1 MNRLTTLTTVVL
13 LCLGSNALAQQKQQ
27 VSFKVPAENS
37 KYTQQQNIDVRD
49 VPNHIVRIYEL
60 HRTFPNT
67 NAPVIIGL
75 RIVEEWDT
83 GTGDRIDSN
92 GSDIGY
98 SVFVM
103 ENGDKF
109 FARYGGHVQTN
120 SGKSTDT
127 LSGPITGGTGKLL
140 GIQGTVRTVVNFD
153 PAAGFNESQVNIEYS
168 IGK

>member
-1 MNRLTTLTTVVL
+1 MNWLSILTTVVL
-13 LCLGSNALAQQKQQ
+13 VSLGGNALAQEKQQ
-27 VSFKVPAENS
+27 VSFKTLAENS
-37 KYTQQQNIDVRD
+37 KYTQQQNIAVRD

-67 NAPVIIGL
+67 NAPVINGL
-75 RIVEEWDT
+75 IIVEEWDT
-83 GTGDRIDSN
+83 GTGDRVDGN

-103 ENGDKF
+103 ENGDKV

-120 SGKSTDT
+120 SGKSTET
-127 LSGPITGGTGKLL
+127 LSGTITSGTGKLL
-140 GIQGTVRTVVNFD
+140 GIRGTLRTVVNFD
-153 PAAGFNESQVNIEYS
+153 PAAGFNETQVNIEYS

>member
-1 MNRLTTLTTVVL
+1 MHRVLMFAVVGAL
-13 LCLGSNALAQQKQQ
+13 FISPQALAQQKQQ
-27 VSFKVPAENS
+27 VSFTNLAENS

-60 HRTFPNT
+60 HRTFPNS
-67 NAPVIIGL
+67 NAPLINGL
-75 RIVEEWDT
+75 RIGEEWDT
-83 GTGDRIDSN
+83 GTGDRVDGN

-103 ENGDKF
+103 ENGDKV
-109 FARYGGHVQTN
+109 FARYNGHVQTN
-120 SGKSTDT
+120 SGKSTET
-127 LSGPITGGTGKLL
+127 LSGTITGGTGKLL

-153 PAAGFNESQVNIEYS
+153 PAAGFNENQVNIEYS